1 MTFDDLLDKIWGFD
15 AEIFSHDSLFV
26 FISYRTGER
35 VVFHNSDP
43 NDIQNFLDN
52 KEPILLGYNCNNYDK
67 WILKCW
73 LSGYT
78 PEELKDVNDYIIN
91 GGKGWELDTGYIDLP
106 IMWDL
111 FNEINPRK
119 SLKEIEGN
127 LRLDITETTVPF
139 DLPTKWT
146 EQQYKDVL
154 YYCTCDVKALFPLFD
169 KLKTKYKSKFIIAK
183 FGNIE
188 PAFALSQ
195 TNANLT
201 AILLGAEKKEYT
213 DNFNYVYPEC
223 IDKNKIPKEALD
235 YFDDIIRHNDLNY
248 NPPAPNLE
256 LKDIF
261 FQLGLG
267 GGHGFK
273 KTGTYY
279 YDINTSKKLLCNWD
293 FTSLYPNLVRLF
305 GYSSRSQS
313 SKNGYVEVL
322 ATRMKAKKG
331 LLSDNFL
338 KPMQL
343 TNKDLNTGLKLPLNA
358 YTGAL
363 RAKFNKLYD
372 NLQGFSICTTGQLII
387 LQLIYDLE
395 QVPTV
400 ELVSANT
407 DAVMFEVDEEYKEE
421 TDKIIHDLEK
431 LTGLE
436 MEEDNIVRIIMANVN
451 NYCELVQTGENDY
464 TINYKGGRFQ
474 FNSIEKNLKMIWDK
488 DKKTWITEFTDDVKS
503 NSLTIVGEAVLKK
516 LLLDIPVEKT
526 INECED
532 IFRFQIISH
541 LGSTYEKCVQES
553 LNNNINNDAI
563 EHLEK
568 ELHTLEKERDKMFD
582 DVLNNINNDECY
594 DYNEL
599 YDSSYYKEIT
609 SRIKNIEIKISNL
622 LHPNDIDLQRNNR
635 IYAGKKPSGI
645 IVKIKPDGRR
655 DSLADCPPNPIIDNA
670 NKCTIDD
677 INKEWYIEM
686 AKQRVNDFL
695 GVKRLE
701 EYKKDELIE
710 KANSYGI
717 EFNKKTKKSDLIEMI
732 KNHEKQLTNKIEY
745 DTISNERR
753 NELMTKQELEEKL
766 EQAMSQNEKLV
777 EKLKEKENKEM
788 SINMEDLTND
798 KLCKLS
804 LLKKLNEFR
813 KKVRER
819 KFVFDKELPNNLGGG
834 EYYSID
840 QFYNAVQEIALE
852 VGLDFTF
859 ETVELMQF
867 DKELTKPSGKLPIHV
882 ATVKTL
888 ATFTDIDTGFEKQYI
903 TIAQGSDTIDKAVA
917 SASSMAFRNWFY
929 KNFTPKG
936 MTEDDLD
943 DMPEER
949 SEPKI
954 PVYVPEQK
962 KEEIKKEV
970 VKQVQQEESD
980 KEDIKVIC
988 DNIMKIR
995 EKIGNPE
1002 YGNSTLN
1009 ILLSGNVSSADIMS
1023 IDLKIKNKMESVG
1036 LE

>member
-1 MTFDDLLDKIWGFD
+1 MTFDELLDKLWGFD
-15 AEIFSHDSLFV
+15 AEIFAHDSLFV

-73 LSGYT
+73 LAGYT

-91 GGKGWELDTGYIDLP
+91 GGKGWELDTGYIELP

-119 SLKEIEGN
+119 SLKEVEGN

-146 EQQYKDVL
+146 EQQYQDVL
-154 YYCTCDVKALFPLFD
+154 YYCTCDVKALFPLFN
-169 KLKTKYKSKFIIAK
+169 KLKTGYKSKFIIAK

-213 DNFNYVYPEC
+213 DNFKYVYPEC
-223 IDKNKIPKEALD
+223 IDKTKIPKEAIE
-235 YFDDIIRHNDLNY
+235 YFDDIIEHNDLDY

-261 FQLGLG
+261 FQLGVG

-273 KTGTYY
+273 KVGTYY
-279 YDINTSKKLLCNWD
+279 YDRNTSKRLLCNWD

-331 LLSDNFL
+331 LLTDDFL

-387 LQLIYDLE
+387 LQLIHDLE
-395 QVPTV
+395 KVPTV
-400 ELVSANT
+400 EIISANT
-407 DAVMFEVDEEYKEE
+407 DAVMFEVDSEYKDE
-421 TDKIIHDLEK
+421 TDRIIHDLEK

-451 NYCELVQTGENDY
+451 NYCELVQTGENEY
-464 TINYKGGRFQ
+464 AINYKGGRFQ
-474 FNSIEKNLKMIWDK
+474 FNSIIKNLKMIWDK
-488 DKKTWITEFTDDVKS
+488 DKKTWKTEFTDDVKS

-526 INECED
+526 INECND
-532 IFRFQIISH
+532 IFRFQVISH

-553 LNNNINNDAI
+553 ENGDI
-563 EHLEK
+563 E
-568 ELHTLEKERDKMFD
+568 
-582 DVLNNINNDECY
+582 
-594 DYNEL
+594 
-599 YDSSYYKEIT
+599 
-609 SRIKNIEIKISNL
+609 
-622 LHPNDIDLQRNNR
+622 LQRNNR

-645 IVKIKPDGRR
+645 VVKIKPDGRR

-677 INKEWYIEM
+677 INKEWYIEI

-701 EYKKDELIE
+701 EYKKDELVE
-710 KANSYGI
+710 KANNYGI
-717 EFNKKTKKSDLIEMI
+717 NFDKKIKKSDLIELI
-732 KNHEKQLTNKIEY
+732 KNYEKTLTNKLEY
-745 DTISNERR
+745 DTITNERR
-753 NELMTKQELEEKL
+753 NELMTKQELEVKLQETNDRL
-766 EQAMSQNEKLV
+766 EQSLSQNEKLV
-777 EKLKEKENKEM
+777 EKLKEKENNKM
-788 SINMEDLTND
+788 NISMEDLTND
-798 KLCKLS
+798 KLCKVS
-804 LLKKLNEFR
+804 LLKKLNEL
-813 KKVRER
+813 R
-819 KFVFDKELPNNLGGG
+819 KFIRNYKFIFDGSLPKNLGGKD
-834 EYYSID
+834 YYVVD
-840 QFYNAVQEIALE
+840 QFYDAIQDGCIE
-852 VGLDFTF
+852 VGLDFSF
-859 ETVELMQF
+859 ETTKLTQF
-867 DKELTKPSGKLPIHV
+867 DKDLTKPSAGLPIHV
-882 ATVKTL
+882 ATVETL
-888 ATFTDIDTGFEKQYI
+888 ATITDIDTGYFKEYI
-903 TIAQGSDTIDKAVA
+903 TIGQGSDTIDKAVSCA
-917 SASSMAFRNWFY
+917 STLAFRNWFY

-936 MTEDDLD
+936 VTDDDLD
-943 DMPEER
+943 KKTNEIEK
-949 SEPKI
+949 SKPKV

-980 KEDIKVIC
+980 KEDIKEIC
-988 DNIMKIR
+988 ENIMKIK
-995 EKIGNPE
+995 EKTNNPD
-1002 YGNSTLN
+1002 YGEPTLQR
-1009 ILLSGNVSSADIMS
+1009 LMSGSLSSADIME

>member
-1 MTFDDLLDKIWGFD
+1 MTFDELLDKLWGFD
-15 AEIFSHDSLFV
+15 AEIFAHDSLFV

-73 LSGYT
+73 LAGYT

-91 GGKGWELDTGYIDLP
+91 GGKGWELDTGYIELP

-119 SLKEIEGN
+119 SLKEVEGN

-146 EQQYKDVL
+146 EQQYQDVL
-154 YYCTCDVKALFPLFD
+154 YYCTCDVKALFPLFN
-169 KLKTKYKSKFIIAK
+169 KLKTGYKSKFIIAK

-213 DNFNYVYPEC
+213 YNFKYVYPEC
-223 IDKNKIPKEALD
+223 IDKEKIPKEAIE
-235 YFDDIIRHNDLNY
+235 YFDDIIEHNNLDY

-261 FQLGLG
+261 FQLGVG

-273 KTGTYY
+273 KVGTYY
-279 YDINTSKKLLCNWD
+279 YDRNTSKRLLCNWD

-331 LLSDNFL
+331 LLTDDFL

-387 LQLIYDLE
+387 LQLIHDLE
-395 QVPTV
+395 KVPTV
-400 ELVSANT
+400 EIVSANT
-407 DAVMFEVDEEYKEE
+407 DAVMFEVDSEYKDE
-421 TDKIIHDLEK
+421 TDRIIHDLEK

-451 NYCELVQTGENDY
+451 NYCELLQTGENSY
-464 TINYKGGRFQ
+464 AINYKGGRFQ

-488 DKKTWITEFTDDVKS
+488 ENNKWDTIFDDDVKT
-503 NSLTIVGEAVLKK
+503 NSLTIVGEALLKR

-526 INECED
+526 INECDD

-553 LNNNINNDAI
+553 ENGDI
-563 EHLEK
+563 E
-568 ELHTLEKERDKMFD
+568 
-582 DVLNNINNDECY
+582 
-594 DYNEL
+594 
-599 YDSSYYKEIT
+599 
-609 SRIKNIEIKISNL
+609 
-622 LHPNDIDLQRNNR
+622 LQRNNR
-635 IYAGKKPSGI
+635 IYAGKKHSGI
-645 IVKIKPDGRR
+645 VVKIKPDGRR

-677 INKEWYIEM
+677 VNKEWYIEI

-710 KANSYGI
+710 KANNYGI
-717 EFNKKTKKSDLIEMI
+717 DFDKKIKKSDLIELI
-732 KNHEKQLTNKIEY
+732 KNYEKQLTNKLEY
-745 DTISNERR
+745 DTITNERR
-753 NELMTKQELEEKL
+753 NELMTKQELEVKLQETNDRL
-766 EQAMSQNEKLV
+766 EQSLSQNEKLV
-777 EKLKEKENKEM
+777 EKLKEKENNKM
-788 SINMEDLTND
+788 NISMEDLTND
-798 KLCKLS
+798 KLCKIS

-852 VGLDFTF
+852 VGLDFAF
-859 ETVELMQF
+859 ETTDLIQF

-882 ATVKTL
+882 ATVCTV
-888 ATFTDIDTGFEKQYI
+888 ATFTDIDTGYEKEYV
-903 TIAQGSDTIDKAVA
+903 TIAQGSDTIDKAIA

-929 KNFTPKG
+929 KNFTPKD
-936 MTEDDLD
+936 MKEDELD
-943 DMPEER
+943 DKPEEQ
-949 SEPKI
+949 SKPKV

-970 VKQVQQEESD
+970 VKQVQQEDSD
-980 KEDIKVIC
+980 KEDIKEIC
-988 DNIMKIR
+988 ENIMKIK
-995 EKIGNPE
+995 EKTNNPD
-1002 YGNSTLN
+1002 YGESTLQR
-1009 ILLSGNVSSADIMS
+1009 LMSGSLSSADIME

-1036 LE
+1036 L